1 MKKTSTPSNSRLI
14 QFALMVV
21 SLALFVI
28 GAGAPVGGGSGSP
41 GAGG

>member
-1 MKKTSTPSNSRLI
+1 MKSLAHSRFTKI
-14 QFALMVV
+14 ALMVV